1 MRYPYYD
8 VVPDGFCEETEK
20 IVGHYELNNFPG
32 CNQIVIS
39 NHSCIYPE
47 YRGKGFG
54 LELAKEKISRA
65 KEEGF
70 DYMIATVVS
79 ANIVQLKIME
89 KNGWKLL
96 DTFFNRESGNEV
108 NIFGR
113 TLSTDI

>member
-1 MRYPYYD
+1 MRYPFFH
-8 VVPDGFCEETEK
+8 DGHFFGAK
-20 IVGHYELNNFPG
+20 PIGHYELNPFPG
-32 CNQIVIS
+32 CNQMVVS
-39 NHSCIYPE
+39 NHSCIYSE
-47 YRGKGFG
+47 YRGQG
-54 LELAKEKISRA
+54 LGQILAEEKISTA

-79 ANIVQLKIME
+79 TNTAQLKIME

-113 TLSTDI
+113 RLSE